1 MNRRRAR
8 VRSLLLVGL
17 PVLSGLR
24 VLPAVGAPPVPDG
37 APAIG
42 EKIYFEDGR
51 AEITPASYPV
61 LDAITA
67 LLSREPER
75 FPQLA
80 LEGHAAANEP
90 GPMRLSLARASAVR
104 LSLIQRGVDGG
115 RLFARASGATVPACR
130 HDRGVC
136 WERERRVEFAVL
148 RPSPPSVIEPETD
161 VGTNADPEAGTER
174 GAPPLRRPADPA
186 EPADAGLLDRVGFA
200 RGSAVLMPSV
210 LPTLDLV
217 AGFLKGAPSALAI
230 EGHATADERHP
241 DELARARAQAVRLY
255 LIACGVRGDALVVR
269 SLGSAKPACA
279 GRSPSC
285 RAQSRRVE
293 LRFSAGAP

>member
-1 MNRRRAR
+1 MNRAR
-8 VRSLLLVGL
+8 VHVRSLLLIGL
-17 PVLSGLR
+17 PGLVVLL
-24 VLPAVGAPPVPDG
+24 VLPAVAAPPFPDG
-37 APAIG
+37 GAAIG
-42 EKIYFEDGR
+42 EKIYFEDAR
-51 AEITPASYPV
+51 AEIAPASSPV

-80 LEGHAAANEP
+80 LEGHAAANERS
-90 GPMRLSLARASAVR
+90 PMRLSLARASAVR
-104 LSLIQRGVDGG
+104 LSLIQRGVDGA

-161 VGTNADPEAGTER
+161 AETNTAPEADIER
-174 GAPPLRRPADPA
+174 GPPPPRRPADP
-186 EPADAGLLDRVGFA
+186 GLLERVGFT
-200 RGSAVLMPSV
+200 RGSAVLMPSA

-230 EGHATADERHP
+230 EGHATPDERHP

-279 GRSPSC
+279 GRAPSC
-285 RAQSRRVE
+285 RAESRRVE
-293 LRFSAGAP
+293 LRFSDAAP